1 MYDVAGYISA
11 WIEGKWIWEWGPTK
25 IPSVVCARGDIP
37 AISTLECFCFFFG
50 LVVLKRKTRVYASV
64 RAHVFRAAH
73 RATATRSSES
83 LPCIEG
89 TPFPSAAYP
98 FAWDLS
104 FLSPPELR
112 QQGIWVLLGA
122 TLFPAVA
129 LIVGCLCLFVHNNKD
144 QQW

>member
-1 MYDVAGYISA
+1 MTSQDTYQHGLKENGFESEAPQRYQVWYVRAETSQQF
-11 WIEGKWIWEWGPTK
+11 PLS
-25 IPSVVCARGDIP
+25 SVFV
-37 AISTLECFCFFFG
+37 FF
-50 LVVLKRKTRVYASV
+50 LVWLFKKGKTRVYASV

-83 LPCIEG
+83 PPCIEG

-129 LIVGCLCLFVHNNKD
+129 LIVGCLCLFVHNIKD
-144 QQW
+144 QQ